1 MNIFTK
7 TQPMYIDFKSLLII
21 CLSLFAM
28 ASATL
33 HILLLYKFKRDVG
46 DVISETDA
54 ILEYCLEKTLEHYNE
69 TEQYEK
75 AQECAEYLNHLRSRY
90 Q

>member
-1 MNIFTK
+1 
-7 TQPMYIDFKSLLII
+7 MYIDFKLILII
-21 CLSLFAM
+21 CLSLFAL

-33 HILLLYKFKRDVG
+33 HILLLYKFKRDFE
-46 DVISETDA
+46 DVISETET

-75 AQECAEYLNHLRSRY
+75 AQECIDQLNYLRSKY
-90 Q
+90 L